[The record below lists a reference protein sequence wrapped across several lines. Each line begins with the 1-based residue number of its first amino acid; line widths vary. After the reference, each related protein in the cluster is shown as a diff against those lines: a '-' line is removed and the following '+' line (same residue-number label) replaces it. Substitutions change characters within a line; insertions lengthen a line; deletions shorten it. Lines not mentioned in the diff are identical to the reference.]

1 MRIDK
6 QGAVGVGQEGFL
18 PEHANLI
25 NDVVPSSGSLELLGQ
40 QPVKFFPH
48 VDDTTGH
55 RLDILLPLLEQLGV
69 VQDQSDQS
77 RAMSWGVTDL
87 ASSEDR
93 ELTADLIRDFG
104 RRRDDVEG
112 TDTFAVQTG
121 VLGKTLTDQQRDT
134 AFDEFPDGPGIP
146 VQITAGKTLI
156 STVKEGVVALL

>member
-48 VDDTTGH
+48 LDDTAGH
-55 RLDILLPLLEQLGV
+55 RLDILFPLLEQLGV

-77 RAMSWGVTDL
+77 RAMSWGITDL

-93 ELTADLIRDFG
+93 ELTADLIRDLG
-104 RRRDDVEG
+104 RRGDDVEG
-112 TDTFAVQTG
+112 ADAFAV
-121 VLGKTLTDQQRDT
+121 
-134 AFDEFPDGPGIP
+134 
-146 VQITAGKTLI
+146 
-156 STVKEGVVALL
+156 